1 MRATLA
7 LSVLGLVAIFGALIA
22 PVYHETDLVQAAPGT
37 ATASVLTFTSSN
49 ATASASLALNSID
62 GNFTTSAP
70 AQKAAFSVS
79 TNNYTGY
86 MVFITVSGNNA
97 AVLSDGNSHTL
108 TSISS
113 ATSAADFADTGSV
126 GQALNG
132 KWGYLPSFYNSTAN
146 VSTYYPAPTE
156 LDAVLLNET
165 STANSSNGIDNADDY
180 TIGLGFRADYTIP
193 SGTYTNSTFVIHYL
207 ANPVDYVIDY
217 SKGSIQDNPSGMPA
231 TQIGTIKDG
240 SIADSITLSSD
251 VPNRTG
257 YTFAGWCYG
266 TLTDADGTVCG
277 GNPGT
282 VYAAGGSFGID
293 NTSNNSVTLYALWSY
308 GPYDVE
314 VDFAGTGVYNV
325 MFTAPG
331 HTTRT
336 VSSSGGVASL
346 DYNVDYSVTMNFTD
360 STYYMVDSW
369 ALNDSNYGTLGST
382 SSNPTTFRTNTSSNS
397 AVITAT
403 SKYIP
408 RTIYFYAN
416 DGAGRGY
423 SQEMNGPDYLSGNNF
438 TKTNYYFKGWSTT
451 SGANNTVEYRAGQKI
466 MPSSNLTLY
475 AVWGESTSNSLYD
488 IVASLNYDR
497 SLENTDFDTDFTSPA
512 YKGLNGNA
520 GIKAAIT
527 KDNSGVFSYSSV
539 AFGNANDGM
548 VSRPNTIYMYRGILD
563 SNLDGT
569 TSTYGSNGNS
579 ANYPNYVKL
588 GNTCWRIV
596 RTTMSGGVK
605 MIYNG
610 LYSSGTTANSCANAT
625 SNAQVTTRSFNSA
638 NDSIVYAGYTYN
650 VHYINNS
657 DTDGKSVDEVLGSDS
672 DPSKN
677 DTRSNIKTYIEDT
690 WYASNLSTY
699 TSILEASAGY
709 CNDRSAYTNASGT
722 TPVTNI
728 SLSGSVFF
736 GAYARNLNANSN
748 TPSLG
753 CPRGTVDLYRYV
765 ANSTGVSNELKY
777 PVALLTAD
785 EASFAGSGSETA
797 SQGSAYDVNSF
808 LRSGSNVWLL
818 SPSYR
823 QSSGATRGIRIVANG
838 FLNTSLTT
846 ASGGVRPVISLIS
859 GTTAASGSGT
869 ATDPWV
875 VVAPVAP

>member
-1 MRATLA
+1 MRAALA

-37 ATASVLTFTSSN
+37 ATASVLTFVSSN
-49 ATASASLALNSID
+49 VTASASLALNSID

-70 AQKAAFSVS
+70 AQKAAFSIS

-86 MVFITVSGNNA
+86 TVMIAASGNTTALN
-97 AVLSDGNSHTL
+97 DNNSHTL

-113 ATSAADFADTGSV
+113 ATSAADFADVGSV

-132 KWGYLPSFYNSTAN
+132 KWGYLPNFYNSTAN
-146 VSTYYPAPTE
+146 TSTYYPAPTS
-156 LDAVLLNET
+156 LNAVVLNET
-165 STANSSNGIDNADDY
+165 SAANSSNGIDNADDY

-193 SGTYTNSTFVIHYL
+193 SGTYTNSTLVIHYL

-217 SKGSIQDNPSGMPA
+217 SKGGIQDNPSGMPA
-231 TQIGTIKDG
+231 TQSGAIKDG

-251 VPNRTG
+251 VPTRTG

-308 GPYDVE
+308 GPYNVE
-314 VDFAGTGVYNV
+314 VDFAGIGVSSV
-325 MFTAPG
+325 TFTASG

-369 ALNDSNYGTLGST
+369 TLNDSNYGTLGST
-382 SSNPTTFRTNTSSNS
+382 SLNPTTFRTNTSSNS

-403 SKYIP
+403 GKYIP
-408 RTIYFYAN
+408 RTISFNAN
-416 DGAGRGY
+416 NGAGRGY
-423 SQEMNGPDYLSGNNF
+423 TQEMNGPDYLSGNNF
-438 TKTNYYFKGWSTT
+438 SRSNYYFKGWSTT
-451 SGANNTVEYRAGQKI
+451 SGVNNTVEYRAGQKI

-475 AVWGESTSNSLYD
+475 AVWGESTTNSLYD
-488 IVASLNYDR
+488 IVASLNYER
-497 SLENTDFDTDFTSPA
+497 SLTNTDFDTNSTSPS

-520 GIKAAIT
+520 GIKATIT
-527 KDNSGVFSYSSV
+527 KDNSGVFSYHSGT
-539 AFGNANDGM
+539 FGDANDGM

-569 TSTYGSNGNS
+569 SSTYGSNGNS

-650 VHYINNS
+650 DRYTDNS
-657 DTDGKSVDEVLGSDS
+657 LTNGESVDEVLGSDS
-672 DPSKN
+672 DPGKN
-677 DTRSNIKTYIEDT
+677 NTRSTIKTYIEDT
-690 WYASNLSTY
+690 WYASNLSAY

-709 CNDRSAYTNASGT
+709 CNDRSAYINASGST
-722 TPVTNI
+722 LVTNI
-728 SLSGSVFF
+728 SLSSYVYF
-736 GAYARNLNANSN
+736 GAYTRNLNTNSS

-753 CPRGTVDLYRYV
+753 CSRGTVDLYRYA

-785 EASFAGSGSETA
+785 EASFAGSGSSTA
-797 SQGSAYDVNSF
+797 SHGSAYDVNSF
-808 LRSGSNVWLL
+808 LRSGSNIWLL

-823 QSSGATRGIRIVANG
+823 VSSGETRAIRLVAG
-838 FLNTSLTT
+838 GSITSTLVST
-846 ASGGVRPVISLIS
+846 SGGVRPVISLIS

-875 VVAPVAP
+875 VAAP